1 MINQEKA
8 QAALIRAKSGNS
20 LINYSKVISG
30 FIAKGV
36 NAAEIMPR
44 ENVLTY
50 AAWPALGRQVKRGE
64 HGVKVITWVD
74 FIFDQSVAPSVLP
87 KNLSALPFLI
97 DIHERIGKIIQETE
111 ATLL

>member
-20 LINYSKVISG
+20 IINYSKVISG

-74 FIFDQSVAPSVLP
+74 YEKDGEKKKFPSKSTVFHI
-87 KNLSALPFLI
+87 S
-97 DIHERIGKIIQETE
+97 QTE
-111 ATLL
+111 PIKEAQ

>member
-1 MINQEKA
+1 MINQEKS
-8 QAALIRAKSGNS
+8 QAALIRAQSGNS

-30 FIAKGV
+30 FIAKGI
-36 NAAEIMPR
+36 NATEIIPR

-74 FIFDQSVAPSVLP
+74 YRRTGKRKNFPRNLLFSIFHKPNQ
-87 KNLSALPFLI
+87 
-97 DIHERIGKIIQETE
+97 
-111 ATLL
+111 